1 MALDDAGSRLRALGW
16 HQGALIP
23 VSADTALANLLPSNV
38 EYAVV
43 ASQDCD
49 IVASVSNEAA
59 VDLLPA
65 VLSTDSSGELLYGK
79 QPRRLCMAL
88 ENGQFATV
96 DIRQRV
102 TVDKGVLVAI
112 APIADAP
119 AKVPDRKMLAKWLG
133 KRYSRHA
140 FPDAFNTRLRAQKSK
155 LDALSKRP
163 QSRSITAILLQLDTE
178 DELGPDET
186 YKVVLWFACRPANA
200 ENPEIRKH
208 LEEYAAAFADVLK
221 SCSGVQVDEF
231 EVRSHLDINLDDLE
245 LMKRFDF
252 DFRSEAPSPGGDLSE
267 SVD

>member
-16 HQGALIP
+16 HQGALIA
-23 VSADTALANLLPSNV
+23 VSAETELAALLPPDSGH
-38 EYAVV
+38 AIV

-49 IVASVSNEAA
+49 IIAPVSLEAT

-65 VLSTDSSGELLYGK
+65 ALGAAPSGELLYGK
-79 QPRRLCMAL
+79 HPRRLCVAL

-96 DIRQRV
+96 DIRQRA
-102 TVDKGVLVAI
+102 TVDKGVVATTS
-112 APIADAP
+112 PIGGAP
-119 AKVPDRKMLAKWLG
+119 AKLPDRKVLAKWLG

-140 FPDAFNTRLRAQKSK
+140 FPDAFNERLRAQKSK

-178 DELGPDET
+178 DELEPHET
-186 YKVVLWFACRPANA
+186 YRVVLWFACRPSNA
-200 ENPEIRKH
+200 QDLESRRQI
-208 LEEYAAAFADVLK
+208 EEYAAAFAKALGV
-221 SCSGVQVDEF
+221 CAGVQVDDF

-252 DFRSEAPSPGGDLSE
+252 DYRSEAPSPGGEQSE
-267 SVD
+267 SVE